1 MQTVGIAIYLKD
13 AKNTLCKKSGYF
25 YKNQKSLSREYHF
38 ISIIYFL
45 LALEDFW
52 KVERVMKTDNA
63 IKSIIMLL
71 LFQLMLLFCCDIY
84 ELGLLA
90 RVISIPVYDIYLYIL
105 KPLSISFFVVPFYV
119 YLFTIKQVNIHFYA
133 YLFSIVYIILCG
145 VFTIFNLFK
154 VITININL
162 VSVYIYSLLNSFFF
176 AIILYKK
183 LFRKWFLWRRC

>member
-1 MQTVGIAIYLKD
+1 
-13 AKNTLCKKSGYF
+13 
-25 YKNQKSLSREYHF
+25 
-38 ISIIYFL
+38 
-45 LALEDFW
+45 
-52 KVERVMKTDNA
+52 MKTDNA

-183 LFRKWFLWRRC
+183 LFRK